1 MNISKLTAAASTRM
15 GDMNV
20 VDNATIANPITT
32 DIFLKN
38 DMLMMY

>member
-1 MNISKLTAAASTRM
+1 MNISKLTAAAASTRM
-15 GDMNV
+15 GDMN

-32 DIFLKN
+32 DIFLEN